1 MKESICIILALLS
14 FEFSVFS
21 QEKRLFKVMT
31 YNIRNSYAK
40 DGENCWK
47 NRRQATVKMINEV
60 RPDVVG
66 MQELCPEQEEFLD
79 SALTEYSH
87 IGIGRDD
94 GKHEGEIMAI
104 FYDTSRIELICWGTF
119 WLSKTSDK
127 PSKGW
132 DAACKRT
139 CTWSQMYDKKSGEK
153 FLFFNTHLDH
163 VGKKARKMEVRLIA
177 DSIAVMSERF
187 GIEKFFLTGDFNTS
201 AKNKIFRPL
210 KKIMSEAR
218 KESPVTDRGY
228 TYNGFGKVNPTLD
241 SHVLDD
247 NGNSDNEVAI
257 DHIFFKGY
265 KVIIFNVLRED
276 YGVKFISDHYPVLGI
291 FK

>member
-14 FEFSVFS
+14 FEFSLFS

-47 NRRQATVKMINEV
+47 NRRQATVKMIKEV

-228 TYNGFGKVNPTLD
+228 TYNGFGKVNPMLD

-247 NGNSDNEVAI
+247 NGNSDDEVAI

-265 KVIIFNVLRED
+265 KVIIFNVLRDD
-276 YGVKFISDHYPVLGI
+276 YGAKFISDHYPVLGI